1 MTEAERLDG
10 TIAIV
15 TGGAMGIGQAIALDL
30 SNRGASVAI
39 GDIADAAETLRLI
52 EERGGRAVA
61 ETCDITRSESVN
73 AFVES
78 AVQTLGALDVLVNC
92 AGAGARVGFLET
104 TDEVWRAAVEL
115 NLTGAFF
122 MMRAAVPHMLARG
135 GGAIVNV
142 SSISGVIGGL
152 PSSGERGRS
161 GAAYA
166 SAKAGMIGLTKWAAR
181 EFGKQGIRV
190 NAVAPGPVYTR
201 LNVGYEFELDS
212 YPLPR
217 VGTVEDMAQ
226 AVGFLA
232 SPASAYITGEV
243 LKVAGGVGM

>member
-243 LKVAGGVGM
+243 IKVAGGVGM

>member
-1 MTEAERLDG
+1 MTAPERLDG
-10 TIAIV
+10 KIAIV

-30 SNRGASVAI
+30 AGRGAVVAI
-39 GDIADAAETLRLI
+39 GDIADAGETMRLI
-52 EERGGRAVA
+52 EARGCRAVGK
-61 ETCDITRSESVN
+61 TCDITRSESVN
-73 AFVES
+73 AFVDGI
-78 AVQTLGALDVLVNC
+78 AHGQGALDVLVNC
-92 AGAGARVGFLET
+92 AGAGARVGLVET
-104 TDEVWRAAVEL
+104 TDEVWRSEIEL

-122 MMRAAVPHMLARG
+122 MIRAAVPHMLAG
-135 GGAIVNV
+135 AGGAIVNV

-152 PSSGERGRS
+152 PSSGEHGRS

-181 EFGKQGIRV
+181 EFGKQGVRV

-201 LNVGYEFELDS
+201 LNVGYEFELES

>member
-52 EERGGRAVA
+52 EEHGGRAVA

-135 GGAIVNV
+135 SGAIVNV